1 MCSPLNTTMK
11 WKLTNPMDFWSGV
24 MFIVAGAMFAGIAF
38 NYKLG
43 TTTQMGAGYFPF
55 WLGILLIVLGVG
67 VAMGGV
73 RTNGPVLERFYWRPL
88 LTVLVSVCTFGVLLK
103 VLGMLVAGV
112 VLVIGASFGSHEF
125 KWREVVMLA
134 IGLAIF
140 CALVFVTGLK
150 LPIPV
155 CPGMDF
161 FEQIAICR
169 E

>member
-1 MCSPLNTTMK
+1 
-11 WKLTNPMDFWSGV
+11 MDFWAGL
-24 MFIVAGAMFAGIAF
+24 MFIVVGAMFAGIAF
-38 NYKLG
+38 TYKLG

-55 WLGILLIVLGVG
+55 WLGILLAVLGAG
-67 VAMGGV
+67 VAVGGV
-73 RTNGPVLERFYWRPL
+73 RSKGPALERFYWWPVV
-88 LTVLVSVCTFGVLLK
+88 TVLVSVCIFGVLLK

-125 KWREVVMLA
+125 KWREVMLLA
-134 IGLAIF
+134 IGLAVF

-161 FEQIAICR
+161 FDQFAMCR